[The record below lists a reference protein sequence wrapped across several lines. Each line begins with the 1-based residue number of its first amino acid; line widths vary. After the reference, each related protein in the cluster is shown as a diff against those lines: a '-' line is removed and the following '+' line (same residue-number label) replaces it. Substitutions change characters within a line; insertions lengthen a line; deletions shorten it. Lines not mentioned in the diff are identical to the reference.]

1 MRMIPIAFRKQTN
14 DHVIGAGL
22 TMGRHRKPTQT
33 KRKFSLFAIFAGV
46 MVGGVSSPF
55 LHAQENI
62 AFTENWNAERGGT
75 NEEEESAEEDTDSGD
90 DSSSDQGDSQTEDS
104 GEDDQNT
111 YGGPADLAERTGM
124 PIEEDIIRCCCC
136 CES

>member
-1 MRMIPIAFRKQTN
+1 MN
-14 DHVIGAGL
+14 DHAIGAGP

-55 LHAQENI
+55 LHAPENI
-62 AFTENWNAERGGT
+62 AFTENWDID
-75 NEEEESAEEDTDSGD
+75 EEEESLEEDTDPGD
-90 DSSSDQGDSQTEDS
+90 DSSSDQRDSPTEDS

-124 PIEEDIIRCCCC
+124 PIEQDIMRCCCC